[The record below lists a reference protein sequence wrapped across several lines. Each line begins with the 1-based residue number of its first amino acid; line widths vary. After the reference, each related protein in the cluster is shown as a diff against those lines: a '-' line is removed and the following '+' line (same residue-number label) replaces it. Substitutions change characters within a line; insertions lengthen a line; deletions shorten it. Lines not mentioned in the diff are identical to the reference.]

1 MNPLL
6 LARSP
11 ALRGVVLRS
20 ARRFASTNP
29 PKPKAPSASEANRA
43 QNVKSDAREPITPA
57 PTPSTSS
64 VPSLDF
70 SPVEESQERERTGAR
85 SSKDSLSSI
94 ERRRRFM
101 SRVSLAFMLFG
112 AGMGTWYLGRDWED
126 GELKELRI
134 KPEEAPTSRWGRTTA
149 RFGGVF
155 NFFTEPIWPEL
166 LPPPLPNGM
175 QKPYTLLVSV
185 DDLLVTSTWDRH
197 HGWRTAKRPG
207 VDYFIA
213 YLSQFYEVVIF
224 TTQYHYTANAVIDK
238 LDPYQFFIQ
247 YRLFR
252 DATRSVNGTPVK
264 DLTYLNRDLSKVI
277 LLDTH
282 PEHASAQP
290 ENAVILPKWTG
301 DAKDRGLVAMIPFLE
316 SIAIYKPAD
325 VRPILEAYHDKDI
338 PIEYAKKEAEAKQKH
353 IEEWTRKGKQAG
365 SLTLSSLFGGSSS
378 PGANSPVPL
387 TYLEQKRLEAQMQYR
402 EEQAY
407 INTNKATFDKM
418 IKEEQEAMAQ
428 QIPGT
433 FWGAAS
439 ALMGGV
445 PPPPPPPQGQS
456 AQTPGAETKPTA

>member
-134 KPEEAPTSRWGRTTA
+134 VCTSLRLCLQLFIQYDYRN
-149 RFGGVF
+149 RKKHQPLDGGVLPPVLVVSSMYVYPYIETIPLKVHHTLQ
-155 NFFTEPIWPEL
+155 FFTEPIWPEL

-185 DDLLVTSTWDRH
+185 DDLLVTSTWDVRNQS
-197 HGWRTAKRPG
+197 TPSK
-207 VDYFIA
+207 FI
-213 YLSQFYEVVIF
+213 
-224 TTQYHYTANAVIDK
+224 D
-238 LDPYQFFIQ
+238 
-247 YRLFR
+247 
-252 DATRSVNGTPVK
+252 
-264 DLTYLNRDLSKVI
+264 DLLI
-277 LLDTH
+277 
-282 PEHASAQP
+282 
-290 ENAVILPKWTG
+290 
-301 DAKDRGLVAMIPFLE
+301 
-316 SIAIYKPAD
+316 
-325 VRPILEAYHDKDI
+325 
-338 PIEYAKKEAEAKQKH
+338 
-353 IEEWTRKGKQAG
+353 
-365 SLTLSSLFGGSSS
+365 SSLCSGITGGGLQNDQASITSLLIYR
-378 PGANSPVPL
+378 NSM
-387 TYLEQKRLEAQMQYR
+387 K
-402 EEQAY
+402 
-407 INTNKATFDKM
+407 
-418 IKEEQEAMAQ
+418 
-428 QIPGT
+428 
-433 FWGAAS
+433 S
-439 ALMGGV
+439 
-445 PPPPPPPQGQS
+445 
-456 AQTPGAETKPTA
+456 